1 MKTTKKITITLLL
14 ILLVLTPILFFIIYP
29 NYNNILLTLNSFNM
43 YNLSKETSVR
53 VLTQISPPKEKYQEQ
68 VLGYTSIEESL
79 ADADINLEEKILEDL
94 NTTLKIE
101 TLNIQDKILQG
112 KSSLRMN
119 DGFWHFP
126 TSVFPGE
133 KGNVVVIGHRF
144 LHLPPRKDT
153 LFNLED
159 IKIGE
164 KIIISQTEENTGQT
178 NSLTYIVVEIKE
190 VQPNDVSVI
199 QEAQDYRLT
208 LITCTP
214 LWTSEKRL
222 VVIAKLDKL
231 YKRV

>member
-1 MKTTKKITITLLL
+1 MTKPKKITTTLFL
-14 ILLVLTPILFFIIYP
+14 ILLLLAPILFFIIYP
-29 NYNNILLTLNSFNM
+29 NYNNILLAFNSFNI
-43 YNLSKETSVR
+43 YNLSKETSVKF
-53 VLTQISPPKEKYQEQ
+53 LTEISPPKDRYDQQ

-79 ADADINLEEKILEDL
+79 ADTEINLKEKILEDL
-94 NTTLKIE
+94 DTTLSIE
-101 TLNIQDKILQG
+101 TLNIEGEIVQG
-112 KSSLRMN
+112 ESSLTMN

-126 TSVFPGE
+126 TSTFPGE
-133 KGNVVVIGHRF
+133 RGNMVVIGHRF

-159 IKIGE
+159 VKIGDR
-164 KIIISQTEENTGQT
+164 IVISQADKND
-178 NSLTYIVVEIKE
+178 LTYIVVETKE

-199 QEAQDYRLT
+199 QESQDHRLT

>member
-1 MKTTKKITITLLL
+1 MNKAKKITITLLL
-14 ILLVLTPILFFIIYP
+14 ILLVLTPIFFLIIYP
-29 NYNNILLTLNSFNM
+29 NYNNILLAFNSFDI
-43 YNLSKETSVR
+43 YNLSKETSVK
-53 VLTQISPPKEKYQEQ
+53 VLTQVSPPKEKYQDQ

-79 ADADINLEEKILEDL
+79 ADTDINLDKKILEDL
-94 NTTLKIE
+94 STKLKIE
-101 TLNIQDKILQG
+101 TLNIEDNILQG
-112 KSSLRMN
+112 ESSLRMN

-153 LFNLED
+153 FFNLED
-159 IKIGE
+159 IKTGERIVISQIGE
-164 KIIISQTEENTGQT
+164 KD
-178 NSLTYIVVEIKE
+178 LTYIVVETKE

-199 QEAQDYRLT
+199 QESQDYRLT

>member
-199 QEAQDYRLT
+199 QEEQDYRLT

>member
-79 ADADINLEEKILEDL
+79 ADADINLEEKILENL

>member
-1 MKTTKKITITLLL
+1 MNKLKKTTITLLL
-14 ILLVLTPILFFIIYP
+14 ILLVLTPILFFVIYP
-29 NYNNILLTLNSFNM
+29 NYNDLLLTLNSFNI
-43 YNLSKETSVR
+43 YKLSKESSVK
-53 VLTQISPPKEKYQEQ
+53 VLTYLAPPQERYAEQ
-68 VLGYTSIEESL
+68 VLGFTSIEESL
-79 ADADINLEEKILEDL
+79 QDLDITFEEKILEDT
-94 NTTLKIE
+94 NTKLRIDN
-101 TLNIQDKILQG
+101 LNIEGEIVQG
-112 KSSLRMN
+112 ESSLKMN

-126 TSVFPGE
+126 TSTFPGE
-133 KGNVVVIGHRF
+133 KGNTVVIGHRF

-159 IKIGE
+159 IEIGE
-164 KIIISQTEENTGQT
+164 TIKVTSTQGEYN
-178 NSLTYIVVEIKE
+178 YIVVETKE